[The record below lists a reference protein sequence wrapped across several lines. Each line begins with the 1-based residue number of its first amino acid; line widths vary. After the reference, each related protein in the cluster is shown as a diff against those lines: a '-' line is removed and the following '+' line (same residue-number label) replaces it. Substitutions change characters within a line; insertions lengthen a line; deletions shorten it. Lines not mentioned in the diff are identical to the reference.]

1 MKALRSLWRAGFLFA
16 ALLPLPLLAEMPA
29 PLQAAVD
36 KLIADTDHWAYT
48 QEVRE
53 YSRRGEPEGGPTIER
68 YDPSKPDEEQ
78 WSLRLYKGRIPSE
91 SDVRSWKR
99 RKEREMRRRERP
111 LGEVM
116 DFDRAALLEE
126 RGEAYVYRVPIKPG
140 VSRRLPSDKFEV
152 VVQVGKVR
160 SEIERVTVRA
170 LGGFRLSGVAGLAA
184 RVDRVEID
192 AVFAVV
198 DPAYAAQPSRINA
211 EGAGKVA
218 WVFRVGGRAEIAWSE
233 VTRVKP
239 YKDRFGV
246 EIGDVKALD
255 F

>member
-1 MKALRSLWRAGFLFA
+1 MKAFRSLWRAGFLFA

-68 YDPSKPDEEQ
+68 YDPSKPDEDQ

-116 DFDRAALLEE
+116 DFDRAALRE
-126 RGEAYVYRVPIKPG
+126 
-140 VSRRLPSDKFEV
+140 
-152 VVQVGKVR
+152 
-160 SEIERVTVRA
+160 
-170 LGGFRLSGVAGLAA
+170 
-184 RVDRVEID
+184 
-192 AVFAVV
+192 
-198 DPAYAAQPSRINA
+198 
-211 EGAGKVA
+211 
-218 WVFRVGGRAEIAWSE
+218 
-233 VTRVKP
+233 
-239 YKDRFGV
+239 
-246 EIGDVKALD
+246 
-255 F
+255 

>member
-1 MKALRSLWRAGFLFA
+1 MSMRGCFRRGLFLIAVLVPLGLR
-16 ALLPLPLLAEMPA
+16 AEMPA

-53 YSRRGEPEGGPTIER
+53 FSRRGEPEGGPTIER
-68 YDPSKPDEEQ
+68 YDPSKPDDEQ
-78 WSLRLYKGRIPSE
+78 WSLRLYRGGIPSE
-91 SDVRSWKR
+91 ADIRSWKR
-99 RKEREMRRRERP
+99 RKEREARRRERP
-111 LGEVM
+111 LGELM
-116 DFDRAALLEE
+116 DFERATLVEE
-126 RGEAYVYRVPIKPG
+126 RSEVYLYRVPIKPG

-152 VVQVGKVR
+152 VVQVGKAR

-170 LGGFRLSGVAGLAA
+170 TEGFRLSGVAGLAA

-198 DPAYAAQPSRINA
+198 DPAFAAQPSRIIA

-233 VTRVKP
+233 ITRVKP

>member
-1 MKALRSLWRAGFLFA
+1 MSVLGCFRRCLWLIVVFVPAGLR
-16 ALLPLPLLAEMPA
+16 AEMPA

-53 YSRRGEPEGGPTIER
+53 FSRRGESEGGPTIER
-68 YDPSKPDEEQ
+68 YDPSKPDDEQ
-78 WSLRLYKGRIPSE
+78 WSLRLYRGQIPSE
-91 SDVRSWKR
+91 EDVRSWKR
-99 RKEREMRRRERP
+99 RKEREARRRERP

-116 DFDRAALLEE
+116 DFERATLVEE
-126 RGEAYVYRVPIKPG
+126 QPEVYLYRVPIKPG

-152 VVQVGKVR
+152 VVRVGKAR

-170 LGGFRLSGVAGLAA
+170 TEGFRLSGVAGLAA

-192 AVFAVV
+192 AVFGVV
-198 DPAYAAQPSRINA
+198 DPAYAAQPSRIIA

-233 VTRVKP
+233 ITRVKP

>member
-1 MKALRSLWRAGFLFA
+1 MSVRGCFQRWVCVFVALFPLGIRAEL
-16 ALLPLPLLAEMPA
+16 PA
-29 PLQAAVD
+29 PLLAAVD

-48 QEVRE
+48 QEMRE

-68 YDPSKPDEEQ
+68 YDPSKPDNEQ
-78 WSLRLYKGRIPSE
+78 WSLRLYKGRIPSD

-116 DFDRAALLEE
+116 DFAKAALVEE
-126 RGEAYVYRVPIKPG
+126 RSEAFVYRVPIKPG

-152 VVQVGKVR
+152 FVQVGKVR
-160 SEIERVTVRA
+160 TEIERVTVRA
-170 LGGFRLSGVAGLAA
+170 TEAFRLSGVAGLAA

-211 EGAGKVA
+211 EGSARVA
-218 WVFRVGGRAEIAWSE
+218 WLFRVGGRAEIAWSE

-246 EIGDVKALD
+246 QIGDVKALD